1 MADYYEQSL
10 SRPQM
15 LPSRTT
21 WRFAAHGGERQWTTF
36 ALTQARACE
45 AVSETKPN
53 NKRSTVKP
61 SFRKAAPLRVISSS
75 SLNASS
81 LAPPNGRHQ
90 RRRAKRS
97 RPLDAV
103 VGPPPARS
111 EE

>member
-53 NKRSTVKP
+53 NKRS
-61 SFRKAAPLRVISSS
+61 KAAHPLYTISPETILLPLILKTGGT
-75 SLNASS
+75 SLLYPNLGYCRMTWIIS
-81 LAPPNGRHQ
+81 LAN
-90 RRRAKRS
+90 
-97 RPLDAV
+97 
-103 VGPPPARS
+103 
-111 EE
+111 